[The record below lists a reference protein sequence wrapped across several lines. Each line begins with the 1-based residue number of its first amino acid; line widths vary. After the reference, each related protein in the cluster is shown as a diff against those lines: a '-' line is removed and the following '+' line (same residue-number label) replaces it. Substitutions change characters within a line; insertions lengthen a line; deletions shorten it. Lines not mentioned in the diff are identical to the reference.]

1 MRLYE
6 LFEPLLTLLCLVLQ
20 RLPEFISNSYNL
32 AIIFLLFLAYALF
45 SMLSCRQLNRLFRW
59 LKNLFT
65 ATINKYGWLV
75 GSLLILG
82 GLSLFF
88 AFIYL
93 LYSVGTNIINHQ
105 FPNSDC
111 CQASSCHSG
120 IVDSE
125 PAPNVVSSSE
135 SQQSEGEVEPEETNE
150 IQVGGYSEDIVSQQA
165 VKKTLLSCYFIFY
178 VVLTVHVQ
186 ECVKSQSG
194 LSLKLNPVILQ
205 LYNIYTGLT
214 ILCCV

>member
-1 MRLYE
+1 MP
-6 LFEPLLTLLCLVLQ
+6 F
-20 RLPEFISNSYNL
+20 
-32 AIIFLLFLAYALF
+32 F
-45 SMLSCRQLNRLFRW
+45 SMLSYRQLNRLFRW
-59 LKNLFT
+59 LNNLFT

-105 FPNSDC
+105 LPNSDC

-135 SQQSEGEVEPEETNE
+135 SQQSEGEVKPEETNE
-150 IQVGGYSEDIVSQQA
+150 IQVEGYSEDIVSQQA
-165 VKKTLLSCYFIFY
+165 VKKLFFHAILYFM
-178 VVLTVHVQ
+178 
-186 ECVKSQSG
+186 
-194 LSLKLNPVILQ
+194 
-205 LYNIYTGLT
+205 LY
-214 ILCCV
+214 

>member
-1 MRLYE
+1 MFGFTEVTWVYFKFLQ
-6 LFEPLLTLLCLVLQ
+6 LGNHFSPFSSLCLFFNVE
-20 RLPEFISNSYNL
+20 LPSTKSP
-32 AIIFLLFLAYALF
+32 
-45 SMLSCRQLNRLFRW
+45 FRW

-135 SQQSEGEVEPEETNE
+135 SQQSEGEVKPEETNE
-150 IQVGGYSEDIVSQQA
+150 IKVGGYSEDIVSQQA

-214 ILCCV
+214 ILCCVWHILSIFT